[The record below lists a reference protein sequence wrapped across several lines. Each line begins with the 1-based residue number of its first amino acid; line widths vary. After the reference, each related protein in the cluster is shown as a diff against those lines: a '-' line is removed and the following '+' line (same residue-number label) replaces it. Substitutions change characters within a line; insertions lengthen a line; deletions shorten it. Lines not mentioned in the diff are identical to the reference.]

1 MIAVDK
7 VMRALARPT
16 VVPEHHAHLWEG
28 PVSTSLALSI
38 VLAVVLVILILV
50 IREEFIDRQRGEE
63 FERELAERRRRL
75 ERRDWRPGERV
86 TN

>member
-1 MIAVDK
+1 M
-7 VMRALARPT
+7 
-16 VVPEHHAHLWEG
+16 PEAQAHLWED

-50 IREEFIDRQRGEE
+50 IREEFIDRKRGEE

-75 ERRDWRPGERV
+75 ERRYWRRGESV
-86 TN
+86 TY